1 MTKLRQ
7 VSNSWYSV
15 TSQKTWILNCKA
27 CSGGG
32 HFRQHSVSD
41 GHCDATP
48 RTLLWR
54 RRHNFLRKQ
63 YYTFIIKDDD
73 NFAFPVYTFL
83 FRDNKLGNICTYF
96 VHSIIPL
103 KLGNICT
110 YFVHSIILFNYVFRN
125 KVKILNVCLYTCHK
139 GMRANWSEG
148 LAPLLPNLITK
159 WVDTI
164 KYTCTFTTCVS
175 GGKKF
180 YYQ

>member
-7 VSNSWYSV
+7 VLNSWYSV

-27 CSGGG
+27 CSAGG

-48 RTLLWR
+48 PTRPWR
-54 RRHNFLRKQ
+54 WRHDFLPKQ

-73 NFAFPVYTFL
+73 NFAFPVYTSL
-83 FRDNKLGNICTYF
+83 FRDKLGNICTYF
-96 VHSIIPL
+96 VQSI
-103 KLGNICT
+103 T
-110 YFVHSIILFNYVFRN
+110 LFNYVLRN

-139 GMRANWSEG
+139 GMRVKWSEVKVW
-148 LAPLLPNLITK
+148 LHFFLTSSL
-159 WVDTI
+159 
-164 KYTCTFTTCVS
+164 S
-175 GGKKF
+175 GVIQLNTRVLSLRVYQVEKKF